1 MVRMTNLDIAPAA
14 RPKLLPMLAVAGT
27 VITWASSF
35 PAIGMA
41 LTGFEPLPMAA
52 VRFALPAVLAIA
64 WLAWRRPPRFSGK
77 DLGIL
82 AISGV
87 IGIALYNILLN
98 SGQTTVSAG
107 AASFIVNSQP
117 MFMAILAV
125 VFLKEA
131 FNRWAWLGTTIG
143 FLGLATIAWGQP
155 GGLDFGA
162 GSSLILGAAVA
173 AAVFSVMQRPLFQRI
188 EPLTVTAAVLLAG
201 AIALLPWLPTGIAQ
215 YATASPEARYAVI
228 FLAIAPAAIGQ
239 VSWSFAI
246 RHYGAARAGQFLY
259 LIPPLATLIAWLVL
273 GDVPVLTTLLGGV
286 ATITGVI
293 IVNTRGR
300 R

>member
-1 MVRMTNLDIAPAA
+1 MTSSQSVSPA
-14 RPKLLPMLAVAGT
+14 RVPLLPVLAVAGT

-41 LTGFEPLPMAA
+41 LTGFDPLPMAA
-52 VRFALPAVLAIA
+52 VRFALAALLAIA

-77 DLGIL
+77 DLATL
-82 AISGV
+82 AVSGV

-98 SGQTTVSAG
+98 LGQTTVSAG

-131 FNRWAWLGTTIG
+131 FNRWAWLGTAIG
-143 FLGLATIAWGQP
+143 VLGLATIAWGQP
-155 GGLDFGA
+155 GGLHFGA

-173 AAVFSVMQRPLFQRI
+173 AAVFSVMQRPLFARI
-188 EPLTVTAAVLLAG
+188 DPLTVTASVLLAG
-201 AIALLPWLPTGIAQ
+201 AIALLPFLPRGISQ
-215 YATASPEARYAVI
+215 FATASADARGAVI

-239 VSWSFAI
+239 VSWSYAI

-273 GDVPVLTTLLGGV
+273 GDRPLLTTVLGGL
-286 ATITGVI
+286 ATITGVV